1 MATRHRDSS
10 NAPEVYE
17 MHSDLETVLV
27 NTPAR
32 RALELPP
39 RESNFR
45 IDAQRRSSFFRE
57 WQQFR
62 LSKCKRRPFASR
74 LFWVIFGATVVVL
87 TVAVGGGVGGSLA
100 MAGMISSGGKS
111 NNTSSSS
118 VGQTSTS
125 LDTSNSSTLQSTLES
140 TTSFSSRDDI
150 LTTHA
155 FIKPTTTN
163 IVSGSLGGST
173 SLITSLSSTSH
184 DHLSQSATYPA
195 RNGSWT
201 TATMTTTSSATSG
214 AVDPITT
221 LAGLVGSLIMST
233 STSTSRTNG
242 AGDSMALT
250 SGPHTASTTSVVA
263 EATWTTYIA
272 TNTSTEAPEGME

>member
-45 IDAQRRSSFFRE
+45 NDARHRSSFFRE

-62 LSKCKRRPFASR
+62 LSRRKRRPFASR
-74 LFWVIFGATVVVL
+74 LFWVIFGATIIVL

-100 MAGMISSGGKS
+100 KAGRFSSGGKP

-118 VGQTSTS
+118 VGQASTS

-140 TTSFSSRDDI
+140 TTSFSSKDDI

-155 FIKPTTTN
+155 FIRPTTTI

-173 SLITSLSSTSH
+173 SLTTSPSSTSH
-184 DHLSQSATYPA
+184 GYLSQSATYSA
-195 RNGSWT
+195 LNGSWT
-201 TATMTTTSSATSG
+201 TPAMTTASSATSG
-214 AVDPITT
+214 VVDPVAT
-221 LAGLVGSLIMST
+221 LASIVGTLFVST

-242 AGDSMALT
+242 ADDSMAFT
-250 SGPHTASTTSVVA
+250 SGPGTASTTPVVA
-263 EATWTTYIA
+263 ETTWTTYTA
-272 TNTSTEAPEGME
+272 TNTSTEAPEGPE

>member
-17 MHSDLETVLV
+17 MHSDLETVLE

-39 RESNFR
+39 RESNFH

-62 LSKCKRRPFASR
+62 LSRRKRRPFASR

-100 MAGMISSGGKS
+100 MAGSFSSGGKP

-125 LDTSNSSTLQSTLES
+125 LDTSNSSTLQSTLVS
-140 TTSFSSRDDI
+140 TTSFSSKDEI

-155 FIKPTTTN
+155 FVRPTTT
-163 IVSGSLGGST
+163 ITMSGSLGGST
-173 SLITSLSSTSH
+173 SLTTSLSSTSH
-184 DHLSQSATYPA
+184 GYLSQSATYPA
-195 RNGSWT
+195 QNGSWT
-201 TATMTTTSSATSG
+201 TPAMTTASSATSG
-214 AVDPITT
+214 VVDPIHT
-221 LAGLVGSLIMST
+221 LAGIVGTLIVSA
-233 STSTSRTNG
+233 STSTSRGNG

-250 SGPHTASTTSVVA
+250 SGPDTASTTSVVA
-263 EATWTTYIA
+263 ETTWTTYTA
-272 TNTSTEAPEGME
+272 TNTSTEAPEGLE